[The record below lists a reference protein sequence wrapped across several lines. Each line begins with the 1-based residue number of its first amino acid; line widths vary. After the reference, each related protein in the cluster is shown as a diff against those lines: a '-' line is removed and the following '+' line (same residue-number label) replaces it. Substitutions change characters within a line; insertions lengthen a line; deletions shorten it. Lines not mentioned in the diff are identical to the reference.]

1 MSKVELYTAMKLTVW
16 RVDHITPHLEPLK
29 QVFNFTIES
38 QVVYHAPLSFEPT
51 YGNLPSDQVDP
62 AQPAI
67 EAAKGGDEQVAEIAN
82 QIIENQREQAWLV
95 SEDEMTV
102 FVNSERWSLGES
114 TRNFCSSYF
123 THPLHRFRKYQQP
136 SPAVHAIRPFGEASS
151 ATTRRPR

>member
-1 MSKVELYTAMKLTVW
+1 MLLEVSSLSGVEFCGAMRLTVW

-67 EAAKGGDEQVAEIAN
+67 EAAKGGDEQVAEIAS
-82 QIIENQREQAWLV
+82 QIMDQQREEAWLV

-114 TRNFCSSYF
+114 S
-123 THPLHRFRKYQQP
+123 
-136 SPAVHAIRPFGEASS
+136 G
-151 ATTRRPR
+151 